1 MDDEGPTKMANELIT
16 RRRIGTGLV
25 VVSLLAAAPAMAAE
39 VRVGAVGG
47 VNVADMSGVSNWFY
61 HTCWGAGGVVEVD
74 VTQNLA
80 LASRP
85 MYVGKG
91 SEGDLALMPGDVSIG
106 MDLRYVEIPLLVKVS
121 AATGRVRPYLIAGPS
136 LGLLQ
141 KAEAL
146 RTEVLDVDGYP
157 TWRDERKDIKQDTES
172 TEWSLNAGVGVGL
185 NVRKVYAFVEG
196 IWAWGLTDVSK
207 TEGSIKNRGV
217 QFRAGIT
224 LRLGG
229 R

>member
-25 VVSLLAAAPAMAAE
+25 VASLLAAAPAMAAE

-47 VNVADMSGVSNWFY
+47 VNVADMSGVNSFLY
-61 HTCWGAGGVVEVD
+61 RTRWGAGGVVEVD
-74 VTQNLA
+74 ITQNLA

-91 SEGDLALMPGDVSIG
+91 SDGDLAVMPGDVSIA

-157 TWRDERKDIKQDTES
+157 IRRESKDATQDTKS

-185 NVRKVYAFVEG
+185 NVGRAYGFVEG
-196 IWAWGLTDVSK
+196 VWAWGLTDVIK